1 VSNTNVDV
9 QALSQALAQFCG
21 TTNYYLHWT
30 RKYRYTDGVHYL
42 AENAGAYWLIDA
54 VVSHQVTPSVKVE
67 TFQAWKLQRNDD
79 DTWTLSAT
87 DGNDRF
93 IAVQQIE
100 YSDFPLHSI
109 ELFLTDRCVMLPS
122 EY

>member
-1 VSNTNVDV
+1 MSNASIDIS
-9 QALSQALAQFCG
+9 ALTAALAQFCG

-42 AENAGAYWLIDA
+42 AETANAYWLIDA
-54 VVSHQVTPSVKVE
+54 VVSHQTTPSVRVE
-67 TFQAWKLQRNDD
+67 TFQAWELQRNDD
-79 DTWTLSAT
+79 ETWTLSAT

-100 YSDFPLHSI
+100 YSDFPLSTI
-109 ELFLTDRCVMLPS
+109 KLFLTDRCLMLPG

>member
-1 VSNTNVDV
+1 MSKILDSHT
-9 QALSQALAQFCG
+9 LEQALAQFHG

-54 VVSHQVTPSVKVE
+54 VVSHQTTASVRVE
-67 TFQAWKLQRNDD
+67 TFQHWLLQSEPDES
-79 DTWTLSAT
+79 WTLSAT
-87 DGNDRF
+87 DGNEKL
-93 IAVQQIE
+93 IAKQVIE
-100 YSDFPLHSI
+100 YSDFPLESI
-109 ELFLTDRCVMLPS
+109 ELYLTDRCLMLLS